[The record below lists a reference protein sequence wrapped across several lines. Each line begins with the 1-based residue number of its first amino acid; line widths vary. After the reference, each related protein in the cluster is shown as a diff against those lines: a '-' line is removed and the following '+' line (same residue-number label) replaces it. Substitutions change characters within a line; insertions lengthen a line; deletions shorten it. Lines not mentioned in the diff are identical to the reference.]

1 MIDKEFALF
10 ISIKEYD
17 SSQVE
22 GGLGELKENY
32 LCISPENVEMTG
44 DMAFIGYI
52 EENGERVGVQILCDP
67 GFVNA
72 TGNAPLLA
80 EIRLGGRYKFA
91 HTERANGSAVGRIR
105 GYSLKL
111 YEAGHAYEHEH
122 AHTHEHGDDHGEG
135 CGCAHDCS
143 SCGASCSSRIN

>member
-1 MIDKEFALF
+1 MTEFALF

-17 SSQVE
+17 ASQGE

-32 LCISPENVEMTG
+32 LCISPENIEMTG

-80 EIRLGGRYKFA
+80 EIRLGERYKF
-91 HTERANGSAVGRIR
+91 RPRP
-105 GYSLKL
+105 
-111 YEAGHAYEHEH
+111 
-122 AHTHEHGDDHGEG
+122 
-135 CGCAHDCS
+135 
-143 SCGASCSSRIN
+143 